1 MLKDKFNEAENQI
14 AYKKIS
20 NEKSSNAGKVLALL
34 FFGFC
39 YYVWIRMTGLCIPCI
54 FRLITGLKCPG
65 CGITTM
71 IMRLSMLN
79 FRGAFIANPFLFITA
94 PFLAF
99 ELIYAYIKKEKS
111 EKLPRWN
118 TILLYLYL
126 ALLLIFGIVRN
137 IINI

>member
-1 MLKDKFNEAENQI
+1 MLKDKFNEVENQI
-14 AYKKIS
+14 VYK
-20 NEKSSNAGKVLALL
+20 KSSNARNVLALL
-34 FFGFC
+34 FFGCC

-79 FRGAFIANPFLFITA
+79 FRGSFIANPFLFITS

-99 ELIYAYIKKEKS
+99 ELIYAYIKKEKR

-118 TILLYLYL
+118 TTLLYIYL

>member
-1 MLKDKFNEAENQI
+1 
-14 AYKKIS
+14 
-20 NEKSSNAGKVLALL
+20 
-34 FFGFC
+34 
-39 YYVWIRMTGLCIPCI
+39 
-54 FRLITGLKCPG
+54 
-65 CGITTM
+65 M

-79 FRGAFIANPFLFITA
+79 FRGAFIANPFLFITS

-99 ELIYAYIKKEKS
+99 ELIYAYIKKEKR

-118 TILLYLYL
+118 TTLLYIYL